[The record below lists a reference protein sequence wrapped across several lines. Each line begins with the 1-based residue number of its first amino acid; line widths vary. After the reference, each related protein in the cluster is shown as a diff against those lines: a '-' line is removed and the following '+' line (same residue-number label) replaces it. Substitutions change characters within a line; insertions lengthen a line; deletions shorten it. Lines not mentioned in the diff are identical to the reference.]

1 MIIQRLWFSSA
12 KLIESILPIWR
23 GPFLWMHPTLF
34 TTRLLAHSFSRF
46 STYSRLIA
54 CVFIYNLFTQCYTH
68 NSLGWKINV
77 VDRGFKPPI
86 ARSDASSLVG
96 FRISSVVFM
105 LVPLAVLFLWCGSVT
120 SCDTQRCFFPY
131 NLCFWFDF
139 SWPINC
145 WCFWNL
151 KPSVDTCSVLAM
163 SERFWEKKIT
173 EKKLQSRVLL
183 QMFCVFFYW
192 IEFPIFFFLILT
204 PKLTNMLEGCFKMKL
219 CIWKFLNFKD

>member
-120 SCDTQRCFFPY
+120 SFDTQRCFFPY
-131 NLCFWFDF
+131 NLFLIRLLMTHKLLMF
-139 SWPINC
+139 
-145 WCFWNL
+145 L
-151 KPSVDTCSVLAM
+151 KFEA
-163 SERFWEKKIT
+163 FGWH
-173 EKKLQSRVLL
+173 
-183 QMFCVFFYW
+183 MFCAGNEW
-192 IEFPIFFFLILT
+192 TFLR
-204 PKLTNMLEGCFKMKL
+204 KKK
-219 CIWKFLNFKD
+219 